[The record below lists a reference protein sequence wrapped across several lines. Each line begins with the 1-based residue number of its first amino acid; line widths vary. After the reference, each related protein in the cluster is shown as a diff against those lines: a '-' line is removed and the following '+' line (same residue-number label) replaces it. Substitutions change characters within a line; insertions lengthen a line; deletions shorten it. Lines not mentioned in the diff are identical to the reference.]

1 MSVEVKAMNQ
11 HLIYY
16 PCLVLIIFT
25 GLVLLR
31 MFKLR
36 VKDIK
41 EKKVSIK
48 QFRTYQEMTGS
59 SELALQASRNFTNL
73 FEVPT
78 LFYAVCLFA
87 LAMGKVNI
95 GTLTLAWLFVLF
107 RMAHSFVHL
116 TKNNVVHRMS
126 MYAMS
131 WVALL
136 VMAVLVAL

>member
-1 MSVEVKAMNQ
+1 MNQ